1 MLQFVYL
8 NTRLHAFR
16 HFAQFRILIGGG
28 DGTFGWVLS
37 VLEEAQG
44 TLRCKDPPCALL
56 PLGTGND
63 LARVLS
69 WGPGYSGE
77 KVLSILRSVENAN
90 LVHLDR
96 YEIYLSYYDMQVI
109 YSCRWNVTFS
119 PQQVPT
125 VTILRKNADL
135 AQAYGYTNLTSLD
148 SELPQENQRTVVMN
162 NYFGIG
168 LDADIALDFHLARED
183 NPEKFNSRYRTVCY
197 IKIGRKINVCNKL
210 RKLFIRT

>member
-1 MLQFVYL
+1 MYVSKF
-8 NTRLHAFR
+8 RLHAFR
-16 HFAQFRILIGGG
+16 DFPQFRILIGGG

-44 TLRCKDPPCALL
+44 ALKFKEPPCALL

-96 YEIYLSYYDMQVI
+96 YAITHP
-109 YSCRWNVTFS
+109 N
-119 PQQVPT
+119 
-125 VTILRKNADL
+125 
-135 AQAYGYTNLTSLD
+135 YGIHICTY
-148 SELPQENQRTVVMN
+148 V
-162 NYFGIG
+162 
-168 LDADIALDFHLARED
+168 
-183 NPEKFNSRYRTVCY
+183 
-197 IKIGRKINVCNKL
+197 
-210 RKLFIRT
+210 

>member
-1 MLQFVYL
+1 MCL
-8 NTRLHAFR
+8 NSLHAFR
-16 HFAQFRILIGGG
+16 DFSQFRILIGGG

-37 VLEEAQG
+37 VLEEAQDA
-44 TLRCKDPPCALL
+44 LKFKDPPCALL

-96 YEIYLSYYDMQVI
+96 YAIASKSCSVDLYM
-109 YSCRWNVTFS
+109 CRWTVNFK
-119 PQQVPT
+119 PQTIPT
-125 VTILRKNADL
+125 LTVLRKNPDM
-135 AQAYGYTNLTSLD
+135 AQAYGYCNLTTLD
-148 SELPQENQRTVVMN
+148 SEISQEKDRSVVMN

-168 LDADIALDFHLARED
+168 LDADIALDFHLAREE
-183 NPEKFNSRYRTVCY
+183 NPEKFNSRWLTVTSILCTPN
-197 IKIGRKINVCNKL
+197 IAGFTTRASTFSWLCRKW
-210 RKLFIRT
+210 

>member
-1 MLQFVYL
+1 MNL

-16 HFAQFRILIGGG
+16 NFAQFRILIGGG

-44 TLRCKDPPCALL
+44 ALRCKDPPCALL

-96 YEIYLSYYDMQVI
+96 YEIYLSYHEIHACILVQVE
-109 YSCRWNVTFS
+109 C
-119 PQQVPT
+119 
-125 VTILRKNADL
+125 
-135 AQAYGYTNLTSLD
+135 
-148 SELPQENQRTVVMN
+148 
-162 NYFGIG
+162 
-168 LDADIALDFHLARED
+168 HL
-183 NPEKFNSRYRTVCY
+183 
-197 IKIGRKINVCNKL
+197 
-210 RKLFIRT
+210 

>member
-1 MLQFVYL
+1 M
-8 NTRLHAFR
+8 
-16 HFAQFRILIGGG
+16 
-28 DGTFGWVLS
+28 LS
-37 VLEEAQG
+37 VLEEAQDA
-44 TLRCKDPPCALL
+44 LKFKDPPCALL

-96 YEIYLSYYDMQVI
+96 YAMTPQN
-109 YSCRWNVTFS
+109 YSVDLHTYVCVYTCRWTVNFKPKT
-119 PQQVPT
+119 VPT
-125 VTILRKNADL
+125 FAVLRKNPDM
-135 AQAYGYTNLTSLD
+135 AQTYGYTNLTTLD
-148 SELPQENQRTVVMN
+148 SEIPQEKDKSVVIN

-183 NPEKFNSRYRTVCY
+183 NPEKFNSR
-197 IKIGRKINVCNKL
+197 
-210 RKLFIRT
+210 